1 MAWRAASYA
10 KPGFPRSRHHNR
22 FLDAR
27 DDCILLS
34 RASVC
39 LLPCTLGKHT
49 MYIQCSLITTHHHRG
64 SAHATP
70 PDLAITVDTA
80 VARLLTVRQEAP
92 VRGVVL
98 RLSTSATLPL
108 CRRRHVIAPRWKF
121 LLESLETKFT
131 LFLGLRGWHQ
141 CAART
146 TFFKSAR
153 HSSYPFHPEFS

>member
-121 LLESLETKFT
+121 LLGDQIHFVSWAAGMASVCRSYD
-131 LFLGLRGWHQ
+131 LFQIGTSFQLS
-141 CAART
+141 
-146 TFFKSAR
+146 F
-153 HSSYPFHPEFS
+153 PP